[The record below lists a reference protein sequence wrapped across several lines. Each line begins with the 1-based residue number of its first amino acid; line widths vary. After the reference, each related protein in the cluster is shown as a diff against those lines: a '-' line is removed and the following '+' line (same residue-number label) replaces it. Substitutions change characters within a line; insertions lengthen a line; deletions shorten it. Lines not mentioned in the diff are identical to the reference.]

1 MKLIPRRSASALMA
15 AALGVFLVTVGLN
28 QKQVTAQDMAG
39 QKMEDAFKNIKSFRG
54 LPADQLLPTM
64 VFFEAALGVGC
75 PYCHDN
81 DGAKRELDSKPQKM
95 IARQM
100 IDMVNAANK
109 TTFNGQKRV
118 TCFTCHMGRSTPVG
132 VPNVIG
138 GALPT
143 AQGEDFIA
151 ALPPAPP
158 VPTGVTPAQL
168 FDKYFAAAG
177 GAAAVQKTPSLIAAG
192 TVTQRRPGKPFPAQ
206 QIEIQSKSGVE
217 LITTRAGQND
227 NLLGYRGAS
236 AWAKPGNGAPRDL
249 RYAEGDAT
257 RLEDAFNLPAQ
268 LKTLLLEPKVER
280 PEVIDGRE
288 MYVLSGKTQYLPK
301 VTAYFEKE
309 SGMLRRLVYQIDS
322 FVGPYPT
329 QIDYRDI
336 RDVDGRK
343 VPFSWVISQTRNR
356 EFTWAFQNIRAAAV
370 EDSKFAK
377 PAATTAAR

>member
-1 MKLIPRRSASALMA
+1 MNLIPKRSAFAITA
-15 AALGVFLVTVGLN
+15 VVLGLSLTVVVS
-28 QKQVTAQDMAG
+28 QKQVTAQDLSG
-39 QKMEDAFKNIKSFRG
+39 QKMEDAFKNIKAFRG
-54 LPADQLLPTM
+54 LPADELLPTM

-81 DGAKRELDSKPQKM
+81 DGAKRELDTKPQKL

-109 TTFNGQKRV
+109 TTFNGAKRV

-158 VPTGVTPAQL
+158 VPAGVTPAQL
-168 FDKYFAAAG
+168 FDKYLAAVG
-177 GAAAVQKTPSLIAAG
+177 GAAAVQKTPSLVAAG

-206 QIEIQSKSGVE
+206 QVEIASKPGVE
-217 LITTRAGQND
+217 LITTKAGQND
-227 NLLGYRGAS
+227 NLLGYKGAS
-236 AWAKPGNGAPRDL
+236 AWAKAGNGAPRDL
-249 RYAEGDAT
+249 RFAEGDAT
-257 RLEDAFNLPAQ
+257 RLEDTFNLPAQ
-268 LKTLLLEPKVER
+268 LKTLVLEPKVER

-288 MYVLSGKTQYLPK
+288 MYVLSGRTQYLPK

-309 SGMLRRLVYQIDS
+309 SGMLRRLVYQIDT

-336 RDVDGRK
+336 RDVGGRM
-343 VPFSWVISQTRNR
+343 VPYSWVISQTRNR
-356 EFTWAFQNIRAAAV
+356 EFTWAFQNISAAPV
-370 EDSKFAK
+370 EDSKFVK
-377 PAATTAAR
+377 PAAATAAR